1 MKMLEIQVLE
11 ENMFEDDRIDFIYLE
26 PNAIKSIERNNG
38 LLCTIRMQNG
48 DTYGCVEKFKLVDIK
63 TQKDIKPKSAFL
75 SDGEIKYR
83 KKK

>member
-48 DTYGCVEKFKLVDIK
+48 IKNVETSPLTTYFILKLHNGFIHYCQEPD
-63 TQKDIKPKSAFL
+63 
-75 SDGEIKYR
+75 
-83 KKK
+83 